1 MSHYIPKNK
10 LEQVERLRSED
21 IPPPHDYPY
30 YWAILDPKSR
40 EDKVK
45 VTYFK
50 NLQTF
55 RILKHTL
62 HTTHLLTLL
71 EKMCKYEMYPMS
83 IVEDK
88 ERTRFCPQTDRRT
101 DEQGE
106 TSILPFQLR
115 WSEGYTNCNHLYTPL
130 FSVSKMHI
138 QIQKHLS
145 RVIRWLQKL
154 LLQFLH
160 CFFQFSAVLFILYSN
175 HNAKLSK
182 MSS

>member
-1 MSHYIPKNK
+1 MKGIRNCAYISLDVVHTCSKFNGGLTETKAGMSHYIPKNK
-10 LEQVERLRSED
+10 LEQLERLRSED

-30 YWAILDPKSR
+30 YWAILDPKSK

-45 VTYFK
+45 VTNLK

-71 EKMCKYEMYPMS
+71 EKMCKYEMDPMS

-101 DEQGE
+101 
-106 TSILPFQLR
+106 R
-115 WSEGYTNCNHLYTPL
+115 WNQYTPHSTSL
-130 FSVSKMHI
+130 KRGVY
-138 QIQKHLS
+138 QL
-145 RVIRWLQKL
+145 
-154 LLQFLH
+154 
-160 CFFQFSAVLFILYSN
+160 
-175 HNAKLSK
+175 
-182 MSS
+182 